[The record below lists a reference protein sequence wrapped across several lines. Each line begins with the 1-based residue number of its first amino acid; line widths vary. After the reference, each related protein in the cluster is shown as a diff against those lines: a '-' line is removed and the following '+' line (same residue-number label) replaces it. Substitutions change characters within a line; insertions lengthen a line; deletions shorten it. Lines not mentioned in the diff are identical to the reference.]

1 MKKIAL
7 FFVVLAAL
15 YCLCAVS
22 YAIDAKNISDSEP
35 SIEIVSGKIVSI
47 TTEKNEITVK
57 DVKSDI
63 DKIIVIDAK
72 TIPSLK
78 IDEEVIV
85 EIKQGSNIAESVK
98 KIK

>member
-15 YCLCAVS
+15 YCLCAAS
-22 YAIDAKNISDSEP
+22 YAVDTKNIKNSEP

-57 DVKSDI
+57 DMKSGT

-85 EIKQGSNIAESVK
+85 EIKQGSNIAESIK